1 MSHKPLFQVVLQ
13 RTDWDCG
20 VAALASLIG
29 QPYEE
34 VLRESAKWYAVERGL
49 FSSEMVQIAKQFDI
63 TLKRRVKRI
72 DLEEHCGVLS
82 LRFPCHGATE
92 SHAVLLMSG
101 LIFDPQEKGTVW
113 EADTYITFY
122 EAKMIDLLQEVEG

>member
-1 MSHKPLFQVVLQ
+1 MANKPLFTVVLQ

-20 VAALASLIG
+20 VAALASLLG

-34 VLRESAKWYAVERGL
+34 VLRETAKWFAVEQGL
-49 FSSEMVQIAKQFDI
+49 FSSEMIAVAKQFD
-63 TLKRRVKRI
+63 TKLKRRVKGI
-72 DLEEHCGVLS
+72 DLEEHYGVLS
-82 LRFPCHGATE
+82 MRFPAHGPQE

-113 EADTYITFY
+113 EADTYVAY
-122 EAKMIDLLQEVEG
+122 YKAKLIDLLQEVE